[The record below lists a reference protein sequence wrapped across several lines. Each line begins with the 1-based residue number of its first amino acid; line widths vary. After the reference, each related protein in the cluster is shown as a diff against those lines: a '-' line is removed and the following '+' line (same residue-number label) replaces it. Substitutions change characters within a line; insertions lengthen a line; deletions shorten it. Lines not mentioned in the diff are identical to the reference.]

1 MFVFSC
7 FSVFRDAGAKF
18 DLQKL
23 TAKDLS
29 LRRGMI
35 LRQGV
40 LISSFG
46 MLISSCVMRVVATLS
61 LRMMNASILVLLFL
75 TWVGRCAPGL
85 IPFAWLSLLRLN
97 TSMTSDSQAYFVR
110 ALGRLWVPKIFSL
123 ASVNFV
129 FFTYVISAAFL
140 LQADMADTCILRYFG
155 YLL

>member
-7 FSVFRDAGAKF
+7 FFVFRDAGAEF

-35 LRQGV
+35 LRQGT

-61 LRMMNASILVLLFL
+61 LRLMNASILIL
-75 TWVGRCAPGL
+75 
-85 IPFAWLSLLRLN
+85 
-97 TSMTSDSQAYFVR
+97 
-110 ALGRLWVPKIFSL
+110 
-123 ASVNFV
+123 V
-129 FFTYVISAAFL
+129 F
-140 LQADMADTCILRYFG
+140 
-155 YLL
+155 